1 MKEFQKLTEYPSLY
15 NHLEKKT
22 AGEILTEIN
31 AEDHKVADAVHA
43 AIPQITRL
51 VEQLVPRMRKGGR
64 LFYMGA
70 GTSGRLGVL
79 DASEIPPTYGM
90 PQGRVIGLIA
100 GGDTAL
106 RRSVESPPA
115 IRPITRPYCRW
126 RYGFASLGRVG
137 RRYGTEWLGGIEGL
151 PHNVS
156 RYGRRYRRF
165 WYDSLCDRHF
175 ASVQGRGNSYG
186 IDRL

>member
-106 RRSVESPPA
+106 RADTAEPA
-115 IRPITRPYCRW
+115 
-126 RYGFASLGRVG
+126 GSDG